1 MICRHSLALFFLAR
15 KDGMLP
21 PASSLRASAP
31 RCNSMLSQHDG
42 ERRGKEEGGG
52 EGSLCQQCTVCNHL
66 ISLGIGYSH
75 LSWLTM
81 QPWWRGK
88 GLYYLDN
95 YRGHP
100 YLTILGLEQ
109 LTAT

>member
-52 EGSLCQQCTVCNHL
+52 
-66 ISLGIGYSH
+66 
-75 LSWLTM
+75 
-81 QPWWRGK
+81 RGK
-88 GLYYLDN
+88 LMSTMYSVQPFNFAWYWLFTPFLAYNATMVEGK
-95 YRGHP
+95 G
-100 YLTILGLEQ
+100 TILP
-109 LTAT
+109 